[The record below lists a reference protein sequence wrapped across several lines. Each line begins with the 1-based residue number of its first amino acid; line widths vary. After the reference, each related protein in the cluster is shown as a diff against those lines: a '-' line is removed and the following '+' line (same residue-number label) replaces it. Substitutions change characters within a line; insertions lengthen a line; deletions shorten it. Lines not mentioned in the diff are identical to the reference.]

1 MTHTLTNL
9 LSIRYGKDVA
19 ALDFELNETLQT
31 LLSHKSIRHYLEKP
45 LPDGTLELL
54 VAAAQSAATSSNLQ
68 LWSVVAV
75 TDLARKKRLSEL
87 ANNQAQIV
95 QAPLF
100 LVWLADVSRLENI
113 MLAEKLDP
121 QGLHQLDLFLIAVID
136 AALAAQNA
144 VIAAESQGLSTVYI
158 GALRNNVSR
167 VAKELQLPEGV
178 FPVFGLCVGY
188 ADSEKKISVKPR
200 LPQEAVLHKEV
211 YDASRTANAVENYN
225 QIMAQFYEQ
234 NKMNVQGHWAKHCSD
249 RILARATNS
258 ELQAFLA
265 EKFGAKES

>member
-1 MTHTLTNL
+1 MNQTLTNL
-9 LSIRYGKDVA
+9 LENRYGKEVTT
-19 ALDFELNETLQT
+19 LNFELNATLETL
-31 LLSHKSIRHYLEKP
+31 LAHKSIRHYLETP

-54 VAAAQSAATSSNLQ
+54 ITAAQSAATSSNLQ
-68 LWSVVAV
+68 LWSVIAV
-75 TDLARKKRLSEL
+75 TNLERKKRLSEL
-87 ANNQAQIV
+87 ANNQTQIV

-100 LVWLADVSRLENI
+100 LVWLADISRLENI
-113 MLAEKLDP
+113 MLAKNLDT
-121 QGLHQLDLFLIAVID
+121 QGLHQLDLFLIAIID

-144 VIAAESQGLSTVYI
+144 VIAAESQGLSTCYI

-167 VAKELQLPEGV
+167 VAQELQLPNGV

-188 ADSEKKISVKPR
+188 ANLDKKISVKPR
-200 LPQEAVLHKEV
+200 LPQEAVLHREV
-211 YDASRTANAVENYN
+211 YQSTHISNAVENYN

-234 NKMNVQGHWAKHCSD
+234 NNMKVQGHWAKHCSD

-265 EKFGAKES
+265 EKFGIKEN

>member
-1 MTHTLTNL
+1 MTNTLTNL
-9 LSIRYGKDVA
+9 LATRYGKEFA
-19 ALDFELNETLQT
+19 TLNFELNSTLET

-45 LPDGTLELL
+45 LPDGMLELL
-54 VAAAQSAATSSNLQ
+54 VAAAQSAASSSNLQ
-68 LWSVVAV
+68 LWSVVAT
-75 TDLARKKRLSEL
+75 TDLERKKRLSEL
-87 ANNQAQIV
+87 SNNQTQIV

-100 LVWLADVSRLENI
+100 LVWLADVARLENI
-113 MLAEKLDP
+113 MQAENLDT

-136 AALAAQNA
+136 AALSAQNA

-158 GALRNNVSR
+158 GALRNNVGS
-167 VAKELQLPEGV
+167 VAQELQLPDGV

-188 ADSEKKISVKPR
+188 ANLEKKISVKPR
-200 LPQEAVLHKEV
+200 LPQDAVLHREI

-234 NKMNVQGHWAKHCSD
+234 NNMNVQGHWATHCSD
-249 RILARATNS
+249 RILSRATNS

-265 EKFGAKES
+265 EKFAAKEN